1 MPLGFGWQELLVLLV
16 IILVLF
22 GYKKVPEMS
31 RNLGRSLRIFKTEIR
46 EMRDEEHSESPL
58 HSALDEPDH
67 LAGDH
72 HAGAAGDGQHGSAGG
87 HREQHE
93 VAHPQ
98 SR

>member
-1 MPLGFGWQELLVLLV
+1 MPSLGPTELLIILA

-22 GYKKVPEMS
+22 GYKKLPDGA
-31 RNLGRSLRIFKTEIR
+31 RALGRSLRIFKTEVR

-58 HSALDEPDH
+58 HPALDESDQ
-67 LAGDH
+67 LAGGH
-72 HAGAAGDGQHGSAGG
+72 HAGTTGDGQHGGTGG
-87 HREQHE
+87 QREQHE